1 MTILD
6 DAREGMNPD
15 IRIQDDLFGHVNGA
29 WLDTAEIP
37 GDRSSWG
44 PFVMLADTAEEHVR
58 EIIEGARRRRGR
70 RRRGQEDRRPLRQL
84 HGRGPGRGARPHA
97 RSSRCSSRSTPSPT
111 SAELAT
117 FLGAFERRGGS
128 GFFGSY
134 VDSDDRNSDRY
145 IVNVL
150 QGGIGLPD
158 ESYYREEK
166 FAEIREKYLAYL
178 ARILTLAERPDPEGT
193 AALVVALETRLAKGH
208 WERAETRDVIKTY
221 NLTPLDE
228 LKATL
233 PSFDF
238 DAWITALGGSEAT
251 IAETVVRQPS
261 YLAHLETVLADT
273 PIEDWRAFLTVRAI
287 RTAAAYLSGAFV
299 EANFDFYGR
308 TLSGTP
314 ELRARWKRG
323 VGLVEGALGEAVG
336 REYVA
341 RHFPPRSKEMMDELV
356 ANLLEAYRRSITDLD
371 WMTEE
376 TKQRAFEKLDT
387 FVPKIGYPKKFRD
400 YSALEISAD
409 DLLGNVLA
417 ATAFETDRELRKIG
431 APVDRDEWFM
441 LPQTVNAYYN
451 PGTNEICFPA
461 GILQRPFFDAD
472 ADPAENY
479 GGIGAVIG
487 HEIGHGFDDQGAQFD
502 GKGNLNDW
510 WTAEDKAAF
519 EVKSKSLIDQY
530 DVFEPRELPGE
541 HVNGAL
547 TVGENIGDLGGLT
560 IGHRAY
566 LISIEGQDDPGPR
579 RPDRPAAAVPQ
590 LGLRVAHQ
598 APQGAGDAVPHH
610 RPAQPPG
617 VPRQHRPQP
626 RRVPRGL
633 RRTARRRP
641 LARPRG
647 PRPHLV
653 AADRAFWLVVRRRA
667 GTRCAP
673 YVADRALDVRR
684 TTLTGHS
691 MYAQVSGANGR
702 RRAAREA
709 CTSSARSTTL
719 QRASSAR
726 SAYSQ
731 QPEVPSRRTSS
742 NQNCPVGV
750 LGTD

>member
-6 DAREGMNPD
+6 DAREGMNSA

-44 PFVMLADTAEEHVR
+44 PFVMLAEAAEEHVR
-58 EIIEGARRRRGR
+58 EIIEDCAAGRVEGDEARKVGDLFASFMDEERVEELGHTPILPLLEEVEALTEV
-70 RRRGQEDRRPLRQL
+70 GQL
-84 HGRGPGRGARPHA
+84 GG
-97 RSSRCSSRSTPSPT
+97 
-111 SAELAT
+111 
-117 FLGAFERRGGS
+117 FLGSFERRGGS
-128 GFFGSY
+128 GVFGSY
-134 VDSDDRNSDRY
+134 VDTDDRDSDRY
-145 IVNVL
+145 VVNVL

-158 ESYYREEK
+158 ETYYREEK
-166 FAEIREKYLAYL
+166 FAEIRQKYLAYL
-178 ARILTLAERPDPEGT
+178 VRLLTLAERPEPEIT
-193 AALVVALETRLAKGH
+193 AAQVLALETRIAKGH

-221 NLTPLDE
+221 NLTPLSE
-228 LKATL
+228 LRSL
-233 PSFDF
+233 VPSFDF
-238 DAWITALGGSEAT
+238 DAWVTGIGGSAET
-251 IAETVVRQPS
+251 LAETVVRQPS

-273 PIEDWRAFLTVRAI
+273 GIEEWRAFLTVRAI
-287 RTAAAYLSGAFV
+287 RTAASYLSSPFV

-341 RHFPPRSKEMMDELV
+341 RHFPPRSKQVMDELV

-371 WMTEE
+371 WMGEE
-376 TKQRAFEKLDT
+376 TKKRAFEKLET
-387 FVPKIGYPKKFRD
+387 FRPKIGYPEKFRD
-400 YSALEISAD
+400 YSALEIDPD

-417 ATAFETDRELRKIG
+417 ATAFETNRELKKIG
-431 APVDRDEWFM
+431 SPVDRDEWFM

-519 EVKSKSLIDQY
+519 ELKSKALIEQY
-530 DVFEPRELPGE
+530 DGYEPRDLPGE

-560 IGHRAY
+560 IALKAY
-566 LISIEGQDDPGPR
+566 LISLEGEQVPERDGLTGVQRLFLSWSYVWRTKRRKELALQFLTTDPHSPPEFR
-579 RPDRPAAAVPQ
+579 ANIARNLDEFHEAFDTRPGD
-590 LGLRVAHQ
+590 GLWL
-598 APQGAGDAVPHH
+598 D
-610 RPAQPPG
+610 
-617 VPRQHRPQP
+617 
-626 RRVPRGL
+626 
-633 RRTARRRP
+633 
-641 LARPRG
+641 
-647 PRPHLV
+647 
-653 AADRAFWLVVRRRA
+653 AADRVHIW
-667 GTRCAP
+667 
-673 YVADRALDVRR
+673 
-684 TTLTGHS
+684 
-691 MYAQVSGANGR
+691 
-702 RRAAREA
+702 
-709 CTSSARSTTL
+709 
-719 QRASSAR
+719 
-726 SAYSQ
+726 
-731 QPEVPSRRTSS
+731 
-742 NQNCPVGV
+742 
-750 LGTD
+750 